1 MDGNAKCKGSK
12 NDWFR
17 KFSCGVADCVGAS
30 WAFGSALVLIIIWGL
45 TGPLFHYS
53 DTWQLVINTAT
64 TIITFLMV
72 FLIQN
77 TQNRDAKAIHLK
89 LDELIRST
97 ARARNSL
104 MNLENLTDDELGKL
118 QEEFTRLQKRAKLK
132 EPKEPDAS
140 HEEIQEKLHR
150 GKEINGEKGV
160 VQNGAKLN

>member
-1 MDGNAKCKGSK
+1 MDANSKCKIPS

-30 WAFGSALVLIIIWGL
+30 WAFGFALLLIIIWGCV
-45 TGPLFHYS
+45 GPLFHFS

-77 TQNRDAKAIHLK
+77 TQNRDAKALHLK

-97 ARARNSL
+97 SRARNSL
-104 MNLENLTDDELGKL
+104 MNLENLTDDELAKL
-118 QEEFTRLQKRAKLK
+118 QEEFARLQKRASFKH
-132 EPKEPDAS
+132 S
-140 HEEIQEKLHR
+140 
-150 GKEINGEKGV
+150 GEKETKNSEPRPTPPV
-160 VQNGAKLN
+160 NGNRSAKAEAA